1 MAGDWRYKSC
11 LITSKVGH
19 HHWAICQPET
29 TTMEQLPTSIPLTDI
44 TSKKKRTVDLEAQV
58 MKNPIREDF
67 KQPGAELIQAQD
79 S

>member
-1 MAGDWRYKSC
+1 
-11 LITSKVGH
+11 
-19 HHWAICQPET
+19 
-29 TTMEQLPTSIPLTDI
+29 MEQLPTSIPLTDI

-67 KQPGAELIQAQD
+67 KQAGAELIQAQD